1 MSTKLQKYKLGE
13 LIDVRRGASLAGEYY
28 ATEGELVRLTLGHF
42 DYQGGGF
49 KDNTSKD
56 NLYFTGPIKPEFIL
70 NKGDIITPL
79 TEQTPGLLGS
89 TAMIPESGKYIQS
102 QDVALITPD
111 ESKLDRYFC
120 YYLLPSKI
128 VKQQL
133 AAGAQQTKIRHTTPD
148 RIKDLTVFIPDLP
161 NQKAVGQL
169 LRDIDRKIALNR
181 EINRNL
187 EAMARQLYDYWFVQ
201 FDFPDENGK
210 PYKSSGGKMGWDEK
224 LKRDI
229 PEDWKSNKISEIAK
243 TYSGGT
249 PTSSNKDYYD
259 SKDVPWINSGELN
272 ESFITATDNYISE
285 FGLNNS
291 SAKIY
296 PANSILVALYGAT
309 AGKVS
314 FLSFEASSNQ
324 AVCGVIPNHAN
335 LTEYL
340 YIALSSLCK
349 YYISLSTGSARD
361 NISQAT
367 VKDTLL
373 LFPNNKILGE
383 FHILASKIFD
393 KIINCQLEILNLTKQ
408 RDELLPLMMSSQVS
422 VMPSEVN
429 CDLSHD

>member
-1 MSTKLQKYKLGE
+1 MVKLKKYKLGE
-13 LIDVRRGASLAGEYY
+13 LIDVRRGASLAGEHY

-89 TAMIPESGKYIQS
+89 AAMIPESGKYIQS

-111 ESKLDRYFC
+111 ETKLDRYFC

-161 NQKAVGQL
+161 NQKAIGQL

-429 CDLSHD
+429 CDLSRD

>member
-1 MSTKLQKYKLGE
+1 M
-13 LIDVRRGASLAGEYY
+13 
-28 ATEGELVRLTLGHF
+28 
-42 DYQGGGF
+42 
-49 KDNTSKD
+49 
-56 NLYFTGPIKPEFIL
+56 
-70 NKGDIITPL
+70 
-79 TEQTPGLLGS
+79 
-89 TAMIPESGKYIQS
+89 
-102 QDVALITPD
+102 
-111 ESKLDRYFC
+111 
-120 YYLLPSKI
+120 
-128 VKQQL
+128 
-133 AAGAQQTKIRHTTPD
+133 
-148 RIKDLTVFIPDLP
+148 
-161 NQKAVGQL
+161 
-169 LRDIDRKIALNR
+169 
-181 EINRNL
+181 
-187 EAMARQLYDYWFVQ
+187 
-201 FDFPDENGK
+201 
-210 PYKSSGGKMGWDEK
+210 
-224 LKRDI
+224 
-229 PEDWKSNKISEIAK
+229 
-243 TYSGGT
+243 
-249 PTSSNKDYYD
+249 
-259 SKDVPWINSGELN
+259 PWINSGELN

-429 CDLSHD
+429 CDLYLLQLSILLTFDHIVLHNIRTPQQDGESCRGVDQRVMGALADGVRGGCRRCGSRGLGWRGGAGSFRRRSGGNRELWRSVSASG

>member
-1 MSTKLQKYKLGE
+1 MKLKDIAEYVTDKISSNA
-13 LIDVRRGASLAGEYY
+13 IDLDCYVTTDSLLQNKAGREV
-28 ATEGELVRLTLGHF
+28 AVNLPPQVCTLTHF
-42 DYQGGGF
+42 RQ
-49 KDNTSKD
+49 
-56 NLYFTGPIKPEFIL
+56 
-70 NKGDIITPL
+70 GDI
-79 TEQTPGLLGS
+79 
-89 TAMIPESGKYIQS
+89 
-102 QDVALITPD
+102 LIGNIRP
-111 ESKLDRYFC
+111 
-120 YYLLPSKI
+120 YLKKI
-128 VKQQL
+128 WM
-133 AAGAQQTKIRHTTPD
+133 A
-148 RIKDLTVFIPDLP
+148 
-161 NQKAVGQL
+161 
-169 LRDIDRKIALNR
+169 DIDGGCNADVLVIRAKDGHSPSFIYALLLQDAFYEYAMKGAKGSKMPRGDKDQIMRYEIPTLSSTEESIGKFIVDIRDKINVLTQ
-181 EINRNL
+181 INRNL

-210 PYKSSGGKMGWDEK
+210 PYKSSGGKMAWDEK

-291 SAKIY
+291 SAKIF

>member
-1 MSTKLQKYKLGE
+1 MELKKYKLSEVATFEISNVDKKTKAGE
-13 LIDVRRGASLAGEYY
+13 LSVHLCNFTDVYYNWAVTEAMEDSFMVATASDNQIKKLSLRKGQVAITKDSETRHDIGIPTYI
-28 ATEGELVRLTLGHF
+28 ANDF
-42 DYQGGGF
+42 
-49 KDNTSKD
+49 DNTV
-56 NLYFTGPIKPEFIL
+56 
-70 NKGDIITPL
+70 
-79 TEQTPGLLGS
+79 LG
-89 TAMIPESGKYIQS
+89 YHC
-102 QDVALITPD
+102 ALITPNP
-111 ESKLDRYFC
+111 EMLDGRYLNA
-120 YYLLPSKI
+120 YLNSSLAKEYFANNASGSGMRYSLPVDAIKNILLYLPSIEVQREIGKI
-128 VKQQL
+128 
-133 AAGAQQTKIRHTTPD
+133 
-148 RIKDLTVFIPDLP
+148 FS
-161 NQKAVGQL
+161 
-169 LRDIDRKIALNR
+169 DIDRKIALNR

-429 CDLSHD
+429 CDLSE

>member
-1 MSTKLQKYKLGE
+1 M
-13 LIDVRRGASLAGEYY
+13 
-28 ATEGELVRLTLGHF
+28 RL
-42 DYQGGGF
+42 
-49 KDNTSKD
+49 
-56 NLYFTGPIKPEFIL
+56 
-70 NKGDIITPL
+70 
-79 TEQTPGLLGS
+79 
-89 TAMIPESGKYIQS
+89 
-102 QDVALITPD
+102 
-111 ESKLDRYFC
+111 
-120 YYLLPSKI
+120 
-128 VKQQL
+128 
-133 AAGAQQTKIRHTTPD
+133 
-148 RIKDLTVFIPDLP
+148 
-161 NQKAVGQL
+161 
-169 LRDIDRKIALNR
+169 
-181 EINRNL
+181 NRNL

-210 PYKSSGGKMGWDEK
+210 PYKSSGGKMAWDEK

-429 CDLSHD
+429 CDLVA